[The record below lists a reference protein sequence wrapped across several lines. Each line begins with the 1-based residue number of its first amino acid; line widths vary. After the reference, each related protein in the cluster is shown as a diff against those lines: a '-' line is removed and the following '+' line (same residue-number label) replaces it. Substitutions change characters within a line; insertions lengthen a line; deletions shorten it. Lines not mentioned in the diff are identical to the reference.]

1 MSFETVSAARRLGK
15 MTPEALAEALAQQN
29 RVPGANIATV
39 PDPALANMIAVMQ
52 ESMRTSS
59 AILNVT
65 NAGIRPI
72 TDLMVDVASAI
83 RAVAEGVPGATPKF
97 LEANEAL
104 LKRMKAEQGKEGI
117 GVGRGTDQWLEDQR
131 KNANEAADN
140 LIDKAK
146 EKAKAAA
153 DATSG
158 FMDTIKEFGEN
169 IPGAL
174 RDATKKL
181 KEAGEQFREQ
191 MDIFRQQITPNS
203 STSGVNLNFSTMARL
218 LNDYRNAA
226 GPNNNY
232 RPSLVDTVYRPNTE
246 ENLDTQYAAAQSA
259 LAGVGTGTEM
269 SREQMVAY
277 QTMIQQQSEL
287 IDLLQRSVGIQD
299 KTLRATYNT

>member
-1 MSFETVSAARRLGK
+1 
-15 MTPEALAEALAQQN
+15 
-29 RVPGANIATV
+29 
-39 PDPALANMIAVMQ
+39 
-52 ESMRTSS
+52 
-59 AILNVT
+59 
-65 NAGIRPI
+65 
-72 TDLMVDVASAI
+72 
-83 RAVAEGVPGATPKF
+83 
-97 LEANEAL
+97 
-104 LKRMKAEQGKEGI
+104 
-117 GVGRGTDQWLEDQR
+117 
-131 KNANEAADN
+131 
-140 LIDKAK
+140 
-146 EKAKAAA
+146 
-153 DATSG
+153 
-158 FMDTIKEFGEN
+158 
-169 IPGAL
+169 
-174 RDATKKL
+174 
-181 KEAGEQFREQ
+181 